1 MAQYSNDMAKN
12 GKRIEILFNPA
23 GLVLHDGSGLQARE
37 YKNRPG
43 SMMDPGRAEGYY
55 MKI

>member
-55 MKI
+55 VKI